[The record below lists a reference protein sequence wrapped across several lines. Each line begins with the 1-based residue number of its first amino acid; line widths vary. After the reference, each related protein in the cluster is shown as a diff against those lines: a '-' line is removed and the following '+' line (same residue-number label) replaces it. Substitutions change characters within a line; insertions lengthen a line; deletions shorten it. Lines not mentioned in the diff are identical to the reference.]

1 MYLQAKKAGQWETV
15 KNPKDDKKKRA
26 DDKKKE
32 KETRDRLGVAVD
44 PSSTAFAAFDKSF
57 TARAEAAKQEQKKLN
72 AFAGLE
78 DEAPPQQLQE
88 DFDSGSD
95 DAEPAASSNSAAQKK
110 APKAPK
116 APKKP
121 KLSVAQVAAGKWG
134 FLKQAWG
141 PGVKGM
147 AWRLAVASGWLAQ
160 FTALTLM
167 VGRQLANQVT
177 PCACPC
183 LGCLL

>member
-44 PSSTAFAAFDKSF
+44 PSSAAFAAFDNSF

-88 DFDSGSD
+88 EYDSGSD

-121 KLSVAQVAAGKWG
+121 KLSVAQVAAGKWAC
-134 FLKQAWG
+134 QNRHH
-141 PGVKGM
+141 VHGM
-147 AWRLAVASGWLAQ
+147 ASRAWL
-160 FTALTLM
+160 
-167 VGRQLANQVT
+167 GS
-177 PCACPC
+177 
-183 LGCLL
+183 